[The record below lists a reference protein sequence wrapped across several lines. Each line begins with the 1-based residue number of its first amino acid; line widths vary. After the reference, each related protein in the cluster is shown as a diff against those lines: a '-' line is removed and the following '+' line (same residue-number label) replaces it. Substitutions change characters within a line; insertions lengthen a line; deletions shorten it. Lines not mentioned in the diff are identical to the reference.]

1 MKRTAHWLPGCALSL
16 AVLLSGCGNGRNNGG
31 TQPEPPSAQPGSRA
45 ENQPEGALRIRV
57 ETDTHSIVFLLNGS
71 PAAISLYAQLPLTLP
86 VENFGINEKIVYPP
100 EELEVDGTPPAEGPA
115 GTLAYYA
122 PWGNVAM
129 FYGTCGGAGGLYAL
143 GEAVTGA
150 DQIGHLTG
158 TIRMEAV
165 TDEGTPS
172 PSAPSAESSAGPSP
186 EPQPAAGEVATTLGV
201 TEDDKGTRCLEI
213 RGEDSLF
220 SGVLSGNGAGLCRTP
235 PLDTAYAGA
244 RRR

>member
-57 ETDTHSIVFLLNGS
+57 ETDTYSIVFLLNGS

-100 EELEVDGTPPAEGPA
+100 EELDVDGTPAAEGPA

-129 FYGTCGGAGGLYAL
+129 FYGDLRRCQRPVCLGRGRHRRRPDRAPHGDDPDGSRHGRRDAVPVRPLGGILRRS
-143 GEAVTGA
+143 
-150 DQIGHLTG
+150 IPG
-158 TIRMEAV
+158 TA
-165 TDEGTPS
+165 
-172 PSAPSAESSAGPSP
+172 
-186 EPQPAAGEVATTLGV
+186 
-201 TEDDKGTRCLEI
+201 
-213 RGEDSLF
+213 
-220 SGVLSGNGAGLCRTP
+220 
-235 PLDTAYAGA
+235 A

>member
-16 AVLLSGCGNGRNNGG
+16 AMLLSGCGNGRNNGG

-57 ETDTHSIVFLLNGS
+57 ETDTHSIVFLLNSS

-100 EELEVDGTPPAEGPA
+100 EELEVDGHARRAEGPA

-129 FYGTCGGAGGLYAL
+129 FYGTCGGASGPVCL
-143 GEAVTGA
+143 G
-150 DQIGHLTG
+150 
-158 TIRMEAV
+158 
-165 TDEGTPS
+165 
-172 PSAPSAESSAGPSP
+172 
-186 EPQPAAGEVATTLGV
+186 
-201 TEDDKGTRCLEI
+201 
-213 RGEDSLF
+213 RG
-220 SGVLSGNGAGLCRTP
+220 RH
-235 PLDTAYAGA
+235 
-244 RRR
+244 RRRPDRAPHGDDPDGSRHGRRDAVPRPPPRRNPPPVHPRNRSPPQVKWLQLWA

>member
-57 ETDTHSIVFLLNGS
+57 ETDTYSIVFLLNGS

-100 EELEVDGTPPAEGPA
+100 EELDVDGTPAAEGPA

-143 GEAVTGA
+143 GEAVTA
-150 DQIGHLTG
+150 QTRSG
-158 TIRMEAV
+158 TSR
-165 TDEGTPS
+165 GRSGWKPS
-172 PSAPSAESSAGPSP
+172 R
-186 EPQPAAGEVATTLGV
+186 T
-201 TEDDKGTRCLEI
+201 KGR
-213 RGEDSLF
+213 RPRPPPRR
-220 SGVLSGNGAGLCRTP
+220 NP
-235 PLDTAYAGA
+235 PLVHPRNRSPPQVKWLQLWA
-244 RRR
+244 